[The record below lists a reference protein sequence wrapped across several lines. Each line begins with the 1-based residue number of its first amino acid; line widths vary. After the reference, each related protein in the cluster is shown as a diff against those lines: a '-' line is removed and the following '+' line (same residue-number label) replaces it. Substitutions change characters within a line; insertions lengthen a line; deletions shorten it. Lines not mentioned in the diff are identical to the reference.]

1 MPDCKETQCT
11 HCIHRIVCKLTE
23 DYLRINEA
31 INRLSVAKS
40 EQGDR
45 DKPIIRSTPIVN
57 FDFAEVTVSCKYYE
71 YNAEREGKNKTR
83 CCGEEMTY
91 KDGYGYVCEI

>member
-31 INRLSVAKS
+31 VNRLTISKS
-40 EQGDR
+40 ERGDR
-45 DKPIIRSTPIVN
+45 DEPRIRSTPIVN
-57 FDFAEVTVSCKYYE
+57 FDFAEVTVSCIYYE
-71 YNAEREGKNKTR
+71 RKNNTTLSR
-83 CCGEEMTY
+83 TTISNSESYQGE
-91 KDGYGYVCEI
+91 

>member
-11 HCIHRIVCKLTE
+11 HCIHSSVCKLTE

-31 INRLSVAKS
+31 VNRLTISKS
-40 EQGDR
+40 EREDR
-45 DKPIIRSTPIVN
+45 DEPRIRLIPIVN

-71 YNAEREGKNKTR
+71 GKNNTTLR
-83 CCGEEMTY
+83 GT
-91 KDGYGYVCEI
+91 ITSN